1 MRRIQVEILKQ
12 KTGKLPGLGAG
23 KVMEEYQTKG
33 WSKREV
39 INFIQRSPRTD
50 R

>member
-1 MRRIQVEILKQ
+1 MRQIQLEILKQ
-12 KTGKLPGLGAG
+12 KTGTLPGLGAG
-23 KVMEEYQTKG
+23 KMMKEYEMKG
-33 WSKREV
+33 WSGREV

>member
-1 MRRIQVEILKQ
+1 MRRMQLEILKQ
-12 KTGKLPGLGAG
+12 KTSTPPGLGAC
-23 KVMEEYQTKG
+23 KVMEEYQMKG
-33 WSKREV
+33 WSGREV

>member
-1 MRRIQVEILKQ
+1 MRRIQLKIQ
-12 KTGKLPGLGAG
+12 KTGTLPGLGAG
-23 KVMEEYQTKG
+23 KVMEEYEMKG
-33 WSKREV
+33 WSGREV

>member
-23 KVMEEYQTKG
+23 KVMEEHQMKG
-33 WSKREV
+33 WSGR
-39 INFIQRSPRTD
+39 
-50 R
+50 